1 MMRKP
6 REAVGEPETDDA
18 ATPSPEAQ
26 TDDGGEATA
35 HGRGWG
41 LDIRT
46 KLLGSFALLI
56 LLIVLVGVIVQVQSH
71 RVQSGLRDL
80 YDNDLTGMGKI
91 TFVARD
97 SATNYAETLRLLDQ
111 TNPQLR
117 DELHKEIVGYDQ
129 EVGSLLQKID
139 ADPDQRVHTS
149 VVGFETAYRQYQ
161 QIRDQVIALSDAGR
175 QADAEAM
182 VGDQLRTQAI
192 DVTKSLDR
200 LAATN
205 LAGARATNNDILA
218 GMRVNRMVLLIVAG
232 VGMILAFLVVWVV
245 STRISDRLRSLARAA
260 DALAKGDFSR
270 RATVASRD
278 EAGALAEAFN
288 AMADQLEQLVN
299 AERTANRAMQEWI
312 AEQEIFVQRAGSG
325 DLTVRLAPT
334 GDAQLDALGDNLN
347 RMVESLGDM
356 SRQVSEAT
364 SSMGAATSEI
374 LAAVS
379 QHTASAAEQSSAIS
393 QTAVTVEEVRA
404 SAEQAARRAQ
414 EVATQAE
421 TSAQVSD
428 EGTTTV
434 ERLVGGINE
443 IRDKVQEIARNI
455 LALSQQTQLVGDIT
469 STVNDLADQSNML
482 ALNAAIEAAKAGEQ
496 GKGFAVVAAEVRN
509 LAEQSKQATAQAQT
523 ILTEIQRGTNQAVLV
538 TEEGTRVVEGGVEL
552 AQRSGDVISQL
563 ADTIRETAQ
572 AAKAIAAS
580 AHEQSIGMD
589 QIAQAMGDINQMTTQ
604 FVAGAQQSQGAAEG
618 VRDLADRLQELI
630 SRYRVNEEIRA
641 RDEAAA

>member
-1 MMRKP
+1 M
-6 REAVGEPETDDA
+6 AEPETDDQA
-18 ATPSPEAQ
+18 APSAEASPDHGVAGR
-26 TDDGGEATA
+26 TVS
-35 HGRGWG
+35 GRGWA

-46 KLLGSFALLI
+46 KLLGSFALLL
-56 LLIVLVGVIVQVQSH
+56 LLIVAVGVTAQIQSH
-71 RVQSGLRDL
+71 RVQAGLVDI
-80 YDNDLTGMGKI
+80 YDNDLVGMGHI

-97 SATNYAETLRLLDQ
+97 AASNYAETLRLLDE
-111 TNPQLR
+111 NDPQLR
-117 DELHKEIVGYDQ
+117 EALHKEIVGYDQ
-129 EVGSLLQKID
+129 EIGRLLQKVD
-139 ADPDQRVHTS
+139 ADPDGRVHKRIIE
-149 VVGFETAYRQYQ
+149 FEATYRRYQ
-161 QIRDQVIALSDAGR
+161 QVRDQATAASDAGDR
-175 QADAEAM
+175 SAAETM

-192 DVTKSLDR
+192 NVTQSLDR
-200 LAATN
+200 LAAVN
-205 LAGARATNNDILA
+205 LVGARQTNDDILA
-218 GMRVNRMVLLIVAG
+218 GMRLNRQVLLGIALVGIV
-232 VGMILAFLVVWVV
+232 LAFLVVWVV

-260 DALAKGDFSR
+260 NELAKGDFTR
-270 RATVASRD
+270 RADVTTRD
-278 EAGALAEAFN
+278 EAGVLAAAFN
-288 AMADQLEQLVN
+288 SMADQLERLVD

-325 DLTVRLAPT
+325 DLTVRLAAS
-334 GDAQLDALGDNLN
+334 GDRQLDALGGNLN
-347 RMVESLGDM
+347 RMVDSLGDM
-356 SRQVSEAT
+356 SRQVSDAT

-428 EGTTTV
+428 EGTITV
-434 ERLVGGINE
+434 QRLVSGMNE

-523 ILTEIQRGTNQAVLV
+523 ILSEIQRGTNQAVLV

-552 AQRSGDVISQL
+552 AQRSGDVIAQL

-604 FVAGAQQSQGAAEG
+604 FVAGAQVSQGAAEG

-630 SRYRVNEEIRA
+630 SRYRVSEQVRA

>member
-1 MMRKP
+1 V
-6 REAVGEPETDDA
+6 AEPETDDPA
-18 ATPSPEAQ
+18 APSVEATP
-26 TDDGGEATA
+26 DDAVAGRTVS
-35 HGRGWG
+35 GRGWA

-46 KLLGSFALLI
+46 KLLGSFALLL
-56 LLIVLVGVIVQVQSH
+56 LLIVAVGVTAQIQSH
-71 RVQSGLRDL
+71 RVQAGLADI
-80 YDNDLTGMGKI
+80 YGNDLVGMGRI

-97 SATNYAETLRLLDQ
+97 AASNYAETLRLLDERD
-111 TNPQLR
+111 PDLR
-117 DELHKEIVGYDQ
+117 EALHREIVGYDQ
-129 EVGSLLQKID
+129 EVGSLLQRID
-139 ADPDQRVHTS
+139 GDPDHKIHAS
-149 VVGFETAYRQYQ
+149 VVDFETAYGRYQ
-161 QIRDQVIALSDAGR
+161 QVRDRVIAASDAG
-175 QADAEAM
+175 DEAAAQSM
-182 VGDQLRTQAI
+182 VGDQLRVQAI
-192 DVTKSLDR
+192 AVTQSLDR

-205 LAGARATNNDILA
+205 LAAARAANQDILA
-218 GMRVNRMVLLIVAG
+218 GLRVNRMVLLLLAVVGIV
-232 VGMILAFLVVWVV
+232 LAFLVVWVV

-260 DALAKGDFSR
+260 DALARGDFTR
-270 RATVASRD
+270 RAKVGSRD
-278 EAGALAEAFN
+278 EAGVLAEAFN
-288 AMADQLEQLVN
+288 SMADQLEQLVE

-325 DLTVRLAPT
+325 DLTVRLGAS
-334 GDAQLDALGDNLN
+334 GDRQLDALGGNLN
-347 RMVESLGDM
+347 RMVDSLGDM
-356 SRQVSEAT
+356 SRQVSDAT

-428 EGTTTV
+428 EGTITV
-434 ERLVGGINE
+434 QRLVSGMNE

-523 ILTEIQRGTNQAVLV
+523 ILSEIQRGTNQAVLV

-552 AQRSGDVISQL
+552 AQRSGDVIAQL

-604 FVAGAQQSQGAAEG
+604 FVAGAQVSQGAAEG

-630 SRYRVNEEIRA
+630 SRYRVSEQIRA

>member
-1 MMRKP
+1 
-6 REAVGEPETDDA
+6 
-18 ATPSPEAQ
+18 
-26 TDDGGEATA
+26 
-35 HGRGWG
+35 
-41 LDIRT
+41 
-46 KLLGSFALLI
+46 
-56 LLIVLVGVIVQVQSH
+56 
-71 RVQSGLRDL
+71 
-80 YDNDLTGMGKI
+80 
-91 TFVARD
+91 
-97 SATNYAETLRLLDQ
+97 
-111 TNPQLR
+111 
-117 DELHKEIVGYDQ
+117 
-129 EVGSLLQKID
+129 
-139 ADPDQRVHTS
+139 
-149 VVGFETAYRQYQ
+149 
-161 QIRDQVIALSDAGR
+161 
-175 QADAEAM
+175 M

-434 ERLVGGINE
+434 ERLVGGMNE

>member
-1 MMRKP
+1 MRDPKDDVKEP
-6 REAVGEPETDDA
+6 QTDEAPLVGDA
-18 ATPSPEAQ
+18 PPEAESAPA
-26 TDDGGEATA
+26 D
-35 HGRGWG
+35 HGWA

-46 KLLGSFALLI
+46 KLLASFALLL
-56 LLIVLVGVIVQVQSH
+56 LLIVMIGVIAQVSSRRVQTGLVDIYGNDLVG
-71 RVQSGLRDL
+71 
-80 YDNDLTGMGKI
+80 MGRI
-91 TFVARD
+91 TFIARD
-97 SATNYAETLRLLDQ
+97 TASNYAETLRFLNESDPSLRNSIAGEIAGLDG
-111 TNPQLR
+111 
-117 DELHKEIVGYDQ
+117 EISAY
-129 EVGSLLQKID
+129 LQKVD
-139 ADPDQRVHTS
+139 GDPDHRIHGAV
-149 VVGFETAYRQYQ
+149 TAFRKDYEAYATF
-161 QIRDQVIALSDAGR
+161 RDQVIAADEPGAMTADQSVATTQLHQR
-175 QADAEAM
+175 QAAA
-182 VGDQLRTQAI
+182 TQA
-192 DVTKSLDR
+192 LDR

-205 LAGARATNNDILA
+205 LKGARQTNEDILS
-218 GMRVNRMVLLIVAG
+218 GIHVNRMVLLIVALIG
-232 VGMILAFLVVWVV
+232 IAIAFLVVWIV
-245 STRISDRLRSLARAA
+245 STRISDRLRSISRAA
-260 DALAKGDFSR
+260 GALADGDFTR
-270 RATVASRD
+270 RAPVTSRD
-278 EAGALAEAFN
+278 EVGALAEAFN
-288 AMADQLEQLVN
+288 AMADQLEQLVE

-325 DLTVRLAPT
+325 DLTVRLAPS
-334 GDAQLDALGDNLN
+334 GDTQLDALGRNLN

-356 SRQVSEAT
+356 TRQVSEAT

-428 EGTTTV
+428 EGTSTV
-434 ERLVGGINE
+434 EQLVAGMNG
-443 IRDKVQEIARNI
+443 IRDKVQDIARNI
-455 LALSQQTQLVGDIT
+455 LSLSQQTQLVGDIT
-469 STVNDLADQSNML
+469 ATVNDLADQSNML

-523 ILTEIQRGTNQAVLV
+523 ILSEIQRGTNQAVLV

-552 AQRSGDVISQL
+552 AQRSGDAISQL
-563 ADTIRETAQ
+563 AGTIRETAQ

-618 VRDLADRLQELI
+618 VRDLADRLQDLI
-630 SRYRVNEEIRA
+630 ARYRVQA
-641 RDEAAA
+641 QQATRDEAAA